1 MSVHHPLYEPLAGIV
16 GPRNVSDEKHSLY
29 AVYADA
35 GIEHGSLSGIIVHP
49 KTTEEVALIV
59 KLANRTNTPITVRA
73 GGSGMPG
80 GSAPFIPGGLLIET
94 TEMNKIIEINE
105 DMFTATVQAGVT
117 HGKLVTEVH
126 KRGLDLCLGG
136 HSIYSATLGGSVANL
151 TYPIG
156 AGRFGAYGEEI
167 INLEVV
173 LPTGDVIRTGS
184 DATTVGGRFH
194 RYGAGPDL
202 TGMFIGDQGVLG
214 VKTEVTV
221 RLYYPPETR
230 SFASYYYG
238 NVEEGN
244 EACIEMGKKWSFYD
258 GLYVVGNH
266 SIRQIL
272 EETRKKFNIPDD
284 CEGLIHVSLE
294 GDEATIDH
302 QQAKVDKI
310 ATKYNGTCLG
320 DKLQEWL
327 PTTVCYDLIGDHA
340 SKIRSFGV
348 SGPINGFI
356 PTYKLPQVARD
367 VDRMLNEHE
376 HLLLTLPGRDRK
388 AWLNAAF
395 MMRGPVVNYACR
407 PSFVSDPPKVREE
420 AVDFWHEL
428 VKYIAKQGSCPYWIG
443 RSWTPAITPLY
454 RPAYYMFFKT
464 LKQTLDPNNIMN
476 PGIFHF

>member
-1 MSVHHPLYEPLAGIV
+1 MHHPLYESLAGIV
-16 GPRNVSDEKHSLY
+16 GSRNVSDEKHSLY
-29 AVYADA
+29 AVFADA
-35 GIEHGSLSGIIVHP
+35 GIERGSLSGIIVHP
-49 KTTEEVALIV
+49 KTTEEVVLIV
-59 KLANRTNTPITVRA
+59 KLANRTNTPITVRG

-80 GSAPFIPGGLLIET
+80 GSAPFIPGGLLLET

-105 DMFTATVQAGVT
+105 DKFIATVQGGVT

-126 KRGLDLCLGG
+126 KMGLDLCLGG
-136 HSIYSATLGGSVANL
+136 HNIYAATFGGSVSNL

-167 INLEVV
+167 LNLEVV

-184 DATTVGGRFH
+184 DCTTVGGRFH

-214 VKTEVTV
+214 IKTEVTV

-230 SFASYYYG
+230 AFESYYF
-238 NVEEGN
+238 NTLEEAT
-244 EACIEMGKKWSFYD
+244 EACIEMGKRWSFFD
-258 GLYVVGNH
+258 GLLVVGEH
-266 SIRQIL
+266 SVRQL
-272 EETRKKFNIPDD
+272 PPDTLKKYNIP
-284 CEGLIHVSLE
+284 EGTEGVMHISLE

-302 QQAKVDKI
+302 QKAKVDKI
-310 ATKYNGTCLG
+310 AERYNGTKLG
-320 DKLQEWL
+320 PDISKI
-327 PTTVCYDLIGDHA
+327 TTYDLMGDHA

-356 PTYKLPQVARD
+356 PTYKLPKVSRD
-367 VDRMLNEHE
+367 VDKMLSDHE
-376 HLLLTLPGRDRK
+376 HLLLTLPGREKK

-407 PSFVSDPPKVREE
+407 PSFVSDPPEVREE

-428 VKYIAKQGSCPYWIG
+428 VKYIANQGSCPYWIG
-443 RSWTPAITPLY
+443 RAWTPAITPLY

-464 LKQTLDPNNIMN
+464 LKQTFDPNNILN
-476 PGIFHF
+476 PGIFQF